1 MGTLPSA
8 HLPLRRKPHRR
19 APTSSPAPPLSL
31 MSTVSV
37 PASMNE
43 DQIKAM
49 AKKAGAAALDI
60 GKKAPCHSSV
70 HLRCISLC

>member
-1 MGTLPSA
+1 
-8 HLPLRRKPHRR
+8 
-19 APTSSPAPPLSL
+19 

-60 GKKAPCHSSV
+60 GKKAPSHSSV

>member
-1 MGTLPSA
+1 MSGFLSRPRICPFAVSRIGA
-8 HLPLRRKPHRR
+8 
-19 APTSSPAPPLSL
+19 SVVPPLSL

-37 PASMNE
+37 PASVNE

>member
-1 MGTLPSA
+1 MSYEENYRPRIYPSPQA
-8 HLPLRRKPHRR
+8 ASIAGVGEAPL
-19 APTSSPAPPLSL
+19 PPLSL

-37 PASMNE
+37 PASVNE

-70 HLRCISLC
+70 H